1 MVDNEQQIDTGRF
14 LYRVDLIIQI
24 QAVQIGELLA
34 GMGRVRIRFAV
45 PQRIDPLMDLRVIS
59 GRVRIHLLADRFI
72 FDIKCDHR
80 TPVERKTARGRF
92 LAVHNLSRCIRVVH
106 RQVIEALF
114 VPFRLL
120 QFEDGSGIIEHGISV
135 GIRSRIVLPGAVFDL
150 DADCL
155 RPGLTLLPESD
166 HLQITDRDLIGHI
179 LFLTDITFYVVF
191 RHMIHDKPP
200 VRCQTREM
208 IDSCMPGVAL
218 VQFKFLI

>member
-1 MVDNEQQIDTGRF
+1 MALLTEYHCHILPGIDDGSDSVETSLQMVEMMKNQGVERICATPHFYAHREKSVAEYLKKRQAA
-14 LYRVDLIIQI
+14 LEQI
-24 QAVQIGELLA
+24 QGQTAVT
-34 GMGRVRIRFAV
+34 
-45 PQRIDPLMDLRVIS
+45 D
-59 GRVRIHLLADRFI
+59 IHLGAE
-72 FDIKCDHR
+72 
-80 TPVERKTARGRF
+80 VA
-92 LAVHNLSRCIRVVH
+92 
-106 RQVIEALF
+106 
-114 VPFRLL
+114 
-120 QFEDGSGIIEHGISV
+120 IEHGISV
-135 GIRSRIVLPGAVFDL
+135 GIRSRIVLPRAVFDL

-218 VQFKFLI
+218 VQFKYLISTIALQFIDNDREPGQG